1 MQGAQIMEHFFS
13 WLQHLLSTYPLAAP
27 IVFIGMH
34 ILMSVFFLPCSPMTL
49 MAGALWG
56 GIYGLAISML
66 AAIASS
72 ATTFL
77 LSRSFLHGRIER
89 FLTLRYPRVAG
100 ILAQAAEHDWKI
112 IAVSQMNPLM
122 PSSTLGYVFGL
133 SKVSFRRYLAFTLVF
148 MLPLQLLFVMTGHSL
163 VGLFVS
169 EVHWGVTAVLLG
181 LAVTFVLMGKRIYKK
196 ICQLLG
202 VNNGA

>member
-1 MQGAQIMEHFFS
+1 MMVEQFLAWIQPV
-13 WLQHLLSTYPLAAP
+13 LLAYPVAAP
-27 IVFIGMH
+27 LLFIAVH
-34 ILMSVFFLPCSPMTL
+34 IFMAVFFLPCSPMTL

-56 GIYGLAISML
+56 GFYGLAISI
-66 AAIASS
+66 AAAMAAS

-77 LSRSFLHGRIER
+77 LSRSFLHGRIEH
-89 FLTLRYPRVAG
+89 FLAQRYPKVG
-100 ILAQAAEHDWKI
+100 DMLAQAAEHDWKI

-133 SKVSFRRYLAFTLVF
+133 SKVSFKRYLVFSLVF

-169 EVHWGVTAVLLG
+169 EVHWGVTATLV
-181 LAVTFVLMGKRIYKK
+181 AVVVVFVLMGKRIYKK

>member
-1 MQGAQIMEHFFS
+1 MVEQFLGWIQPILIANPVVAP
-13 WLQHLLSTYPLAAP
+13 LLF
-27 IVFIGMH
+27 VVVH
-34 ILMSVFFLPCSPMTL
+34 IFMAVLFLPCSPMTL

-56 GIYGLAISML
+56 GFYGLMISIV
-66 AAIASS
+66 AALASS
-72 ATTFL
+72 ATTFF
-77 LSRSFLHGRIER
+77 LSRSFLHGRIQR
-89 FLTLRYPRVAG
+89 FLVLRYPKVAE
-100 ILAQAAEHDWKI
+100 ILTQVGEYDWKI

-133 SKVSFRRYLAFTLVF
+133 SKVSFKRYLAFSLLF

-169 EVHWGVTAVLLG
+169 KVHWGVTAALVVLV
-181 LAVTFVLMGKRIYKK
+181 VTFMLMGKRIYKK

-202 VNNGA
+202 VKNGA

>member
-1 MQGAQIMEHFFS
+1 MLVEQFINWVQPV
-13 WLQHLLSTYPLAAP
+13 LLAHPLAAP
-27 IVFIGMH
+27 LLFVVLH
-34 ILMSVFFLPCSPMTL
+34 IFMAVLFLPCSPMTL

-56 GIYGLAISML
+56 GFYGLLISVV
-66 AAIASS
+66 AAMAAS

-89 FLTLRYPRVAG
+89 FLTRRYPRVAG

-133 SKVSFRRYLAFTLVF
+133 SKVGFKRYLAFTLVF

-169 EVHWGVTAVLLG
+169 EVHWGVTAALLA
-181 LAVTFVLMGKRIYKK
+181 LVITFVLMGKRIYKK